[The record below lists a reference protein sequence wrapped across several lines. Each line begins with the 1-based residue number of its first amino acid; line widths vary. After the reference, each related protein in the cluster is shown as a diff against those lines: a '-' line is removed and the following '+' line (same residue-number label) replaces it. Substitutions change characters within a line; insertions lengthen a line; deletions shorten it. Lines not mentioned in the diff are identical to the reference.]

1 MKRKDR
7 EEQHEQQK
15 AHQAEPTLQRPKGH
29 EIFIFCMLSV
39 LAAITIAIGG
49 QWLLTVIYVIIV
61 SRLKPCLPI
70 CGLCIENHQYFSKF
84 SHTCMLIGN
93 KQMPGKVSCLRPVD
107 GGAHFKLID

>member
-49 QWLLTVIYVIIV
+49 SGYSQ
-61 SRLKPCLPI
+61 
-70 CGLCIENHQYFSKF
+70 
-84 SHTCMLIGN
+84 
-93 KQMPGKVSCLRPVD
+93 
-107 GGAHFKLID
+107 